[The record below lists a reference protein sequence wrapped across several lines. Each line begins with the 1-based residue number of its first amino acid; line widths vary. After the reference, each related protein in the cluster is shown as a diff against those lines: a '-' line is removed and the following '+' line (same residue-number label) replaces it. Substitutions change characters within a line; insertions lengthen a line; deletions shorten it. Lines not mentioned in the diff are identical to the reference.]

1 MSFLFLSVIIH
12 MHAVVS
18 HSISI
23 VVVIISLFRGNSFV
37 SVIWVCCPCAV
48 LFLLL
53 KSVVF
58 QSSLNAVVFY
68 TVVFYAV
75 VINCSRVSVAVK

>member
-1 MSFLFLSVIIH
+1 MVCYVSFFSCQFRFVVVIH
-12 MHAVVS
+12 MHTVVS

-23 VVVIISLFRGNSFV
+23 FVVIISLFRGNSIV

-58 QSSLNAVVFY
+58 QSSLN
-68 TVVFYAV
+68 
-75 VINCSRVSVAVK
+75 CSRVSVAVE

>member
-1 MSFLFLSVIIH
+1 MCRLCSCQFRFVVIIH
-12 MHAVVS
+12 MHTVVS

-23 VVVIISLFRGNSFV
+23 VVVIISLFRGNSIV

-68 TVVFYAV
+68 E
-75 VINCSRVSVAVK
+75 SS